1 MSKLKYSEAP
11 EKDSE
16 QFNDFI
22 KDFLDAMT
30 HVPDPGDPDATLAS
44 LQTVVIALLNG
55 MREQGMI
62 Q

>member
-16 QFNDFI
+16 EFDDFI
-22 KDFLDAMT
+22 KDFFDGMT
-30 HVPDPGDPDATLAS
+30 HIPDPGDPDATIAS
-44 LQTVVIALLNG
+44 LVTVVTALLNG